1 MKTRRL
7 SEINQSCN
15 FSVVEPFC
23 FEEASKQDIWVK
35 AMKDEMNMTEINN
48 NWDLVDKPKGR
59 EIVGVKWICKTK
71 FNQDGSL
78 QKHKARFVAKGFT
91 QKPDIDFFET
101 FAPVPR
107 LETIRILIALATQKR
122 WQIFQLDVK
131 SAFFDGK
138 LNEEIYVQQPQGF
151 LVKGGEDKVYKLKND
166 LYGLKQ
172 PPPPAWFSEIDS
184 YFISKGFQRSQSE
197 STLYVKKKDELILIV
212 CVYVDDL
219 ILT

>member
-172 PPPPAWFSEIDS
+172 PTPPPQLGSA
-184 YFISKGFQRSQSE
+184 K
-197 STLYVKKKDELILIV
+197 LIV
-212 CVYVDDL
+212 TSLVKAFKEVKVNPPCMSKRKMSLFLSCAY
-219 ILT
+219 T